1 MNKPTNDKIAGVAAL
16 TGAPVLVVGD
26 VMLDRYVYGSVERIS
41 PEGPIPVLHVE
52 SETAMLGGAGNVV
65 RNLAAIGG
73 RPHLVATIGKDGAGQ
88 EVGALLGDAGTNVSV
103 DLIELPGWATTVKTR
118 FVAARQQLLRADKE
132 DGEIVD
138 PEPEGLIIVAAKTAL
153 AQSAAVVLSDYGKG
167 VLTQS
172 VLSQIIEAAR
182 AASKPVIVDPMGA
195 DYSVYRGADL
205 LTPNAKELEYA
216 TGISVID
223 DAGVVAAAEKVVA
236 TCGIGGVLVTRG
248 ADGVTLVRAGE
259 DPVHLLPRALEVFDV
274 SGAGDTVVA
283 VLACALAASLPL
295 VEAIELANVAGG
307 IVVGKVGTAVVGAD
321 ELSSAAARQWRDSA
335 EAKVQ
340 SREVLAARVEEWR
353 KSGCSIGFTNGCF
366 DLLHPGH
373 VSLLQQA
380 KAICDRLIVGLN
392 SDVSARA
399 LKGSGRPVQDEAA
412 RAVVLASLAT
422 VDAVVL
428 FSESTPLSLIE
439 AIRPNV
445 LIKGADY
452 ELHEVVGAE
461 LVQGYGGKVLIANL
475 AKGHSTTETI
485 TRLVE

>member
-1 MNKPTNDKIAGVAAL
+1 MNKPIRDKIAGVTAL
-16 TGAPVLVVGD
+16 AGAPVLVVGD

-41 PEGPIPVLHVE
+41 PEGPIPVLRVE

-73 RPHLVATIGKDGAGQ
+73 LPHLVATIGKDSAGQ
-88 EVGALLGDAGTNVSV
+88 EMRALLDDAGTSVSV
-103 DLIELPGWATTVKTR
+103 DLIELPGWVTTVKTR
-118 FVAARQQLLRADKE
+118 FVSARQQLLRADKE
-132 DGEIVD
+132 DSATVD
-138 PEPEGLIIVAAKTAL
+138 PEPEHLIIVAAKAAL
-153 AQSAAVVLSDYGKG
+153 TQSEAVVLSDYGKG

-205 LTPNAKELEYA
+205 LTPNVKELEYA

-223 DAGVVAAAEKVVA
+223 DVGVVAAAEKVLA

-248 ADGVTLVRAGE
+248 ADGVTLVRSGE

-283 VLACALAASLPL
+283 VLACALAAGLPL
-295 VEAIELANVAGG
+295 VEAMELANVAGG

-340 SREVLAARVEEWR
+340 SREVLAARVEGWR
-353 KSGCSIGFTNGCF
+353 QSGCSVGFTNGCF

-380 KAICDRLIVGLN
+380 KSVCDRLIVGLN

-461 LVQGYGGKVLIANL
+461 LVQGYGGKVLLANL

-485 TRLVE
+485 TRLVK